1 MSTIRPHPSVLRAAA
16 LVAAFG
22 CLAGTANAQA
32 PQMFK
37 AGPGPD
43 ELWDVTVKMEMVGM
57 PMAMPATTSQ
67 VCMKKDRGAEKMVPQ
82 NKDCQT
88 LDVRNVGNRMTFR
101 FVCKGE
107 EPMEGTGEI
116 TSTPTSYDGRMTM
129 KGTRRGSDMNMVQN
143 FSGKKVGTCTDT
155 SAQTIAKIE
164 AEGAAQVARMCA
176 EGMESLS
183 AEYFV
188 GKGAACASQAKAF
201 CDKVGGIAAGG
212 RTPAG
217 YRAAVGRPGGALIV
231 RNAFAACKQ
240 DFNAMQAA
248 ACGSG
253 VSSRD
258 WSFVGSGACDADV
271 RKQGEPLC
279 KGRAFTGMD
288 RAIVPL
294 CSRYAALSRGASAND
309 DGGGS
314 GGGGGGGSGGS
325 GGGGG
330 AASGSSGTV
339 APGAG
344 TAPRAPAKAEE
355 PKPANGV
362 DSAVTEGVNQL
373 KKLLPF

>member
-1 MSTIRPHPSVLRAAA
+1 MSTARPLPSILRAAA
-16 LVAAFG
+16 LAAAFG
-22 CLAGTANAQA
+22 CLAGPAIAQA

-82 NKDCQT
+82 NKDCRT

-101 FVCKGE
+101 FVCAGE

-143 FSGKKVGTCTDT
+143 FSGRKVGTCTDT
-155 SAQTIAKIE
+155 SAQAIAKIE
-164 AEGAAQVARMCA
+164 GDAAAQKAKFCA
-176 EGMESLS
+176 DSMESLTPE
-183 AEYFV
+183 AFI
-188 GKGAACASQAKAF
+188 GKDAPCAPQAKAF

-217 YRAAVGRPGGALIV
+217 YRAAVGRPGGA
-231 RNAFAACKQ
+231 RMTRPAFTACKQ
-240 DFNAMQAA
+240 DFDAMQAA

-253 VSSRD
+253 VASRD

-294 CSRYAALSRGASAND
+294 CSRYAALSRGTA
-309 DGGGS
+309 GGEEDSGTFG
-314 GGGGGGGSGGS
+314 GGGGGGGSAGAPGSS
-325 GGGGG
+325 GGGGS
-330 AASGSSGTV
+330 A
-339 APGAG
+339 AG

-355 PKPANGV
+355 PKPANSL
-362 DSAVTEGVNQL
+362 DSSVQEGVNQL

>member
-1 MSTIRPHPSVLRAAA
+1 MAAVRRPAFRLVRAAA
-16 LVAAFG
+16 AAFVFAV
-22 CLAGTANAQA
+22 AGTALAQA
-32 PQMFK
+32 PQMYR

-43 ELWDVTVKMEMVGM
+43 ELWDVTVRMEMVGM
-57 PMAMPATTSQ
+57 PMQMPATTSQ
-67 VCMKKDRGAEKMVPQ
+67 VCMKKDRSADRMVPP
-82 NKDCQT
+82 NKDCT
-88 LDVRNVGNRMTFR
+88 MHDVRNVGNRMTFR

-164 AEGAAQVARMCA
+164 ADGAAQMARICA
-176 EGMESLS
+176 EAMESLT
-183 AEYFV
+183 AEHFV

-240 DFNAMQAA
+240 DFNAMQTA
-248 ACGSG
+248 ACSAG
-253 VSSRD
+253 VSSRE
-258 WSFVGSGACDADV
+258 WGFVGSGACDADV

-309 DGGGS
+309 DGGASGAGA
-314 GGGGGGGSGGS
+314 GGGGGGGGGAA
-325 GGGGG
+325 

-339 APGAG
+339 VPGAG
-344 TAPRAPAKAEE
+344 AAPRAPANAEQ
-355 PKPANGV
+355 PKPASGV